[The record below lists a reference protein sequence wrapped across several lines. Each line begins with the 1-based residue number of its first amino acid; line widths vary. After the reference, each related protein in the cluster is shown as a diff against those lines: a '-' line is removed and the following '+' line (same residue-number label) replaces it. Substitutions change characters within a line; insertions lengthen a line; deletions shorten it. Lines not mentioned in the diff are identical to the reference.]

1 MRIYTG
7 VALSAPTEPGLSP
20 RDSAHDFPEGET
32 LGYSQRSAMPMTVRH
47 FDTKAREASVAT
59 PNWRHRPALT
69 EAENGTEGLALLAC
83 RPVENHRRA

>member
-32 LGYSQRSAMPMTVRH
+32 MPMTVRH